1 MGSLPALQIELLG
14 SRAVGPGAAVS
25 TQHGQGLQLVL
36 PIQLAVKSKSA
47 LLVDLHSLLKPLPF
61 FHFFPLHASRNK
73 PDSFSRVR
81 SAVNSC
87 SVDAV

>member
-61 FHFFPLHASRNK
+61 FI
-73 PDSFSRVR
+73 FSPFMHPVTSLTR
-81 SAVNSC
+81 SAESGVQ
-87 SVDAV
+87 